1 MPKSKQQIDADHYK
15 KKKEG
20 GWFKFSKWV
29 HKDKIEPITEKEIIA
44 FANAKTDKR
53 ELINSVDDKREGK

>member
-29 HKDKIEPITEKEIIA
+29 HKDKIEPITEKEILA
-44 FANAKTDKR
+44 FCHSKVDKTG
-53 ELINSVDDKREGK
+53 LSNSVDDKGEVN